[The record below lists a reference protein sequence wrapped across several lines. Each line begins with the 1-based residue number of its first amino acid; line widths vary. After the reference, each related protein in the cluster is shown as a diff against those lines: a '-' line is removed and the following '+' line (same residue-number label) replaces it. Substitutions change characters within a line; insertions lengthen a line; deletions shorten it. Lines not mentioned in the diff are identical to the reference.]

1 MRKILLVLSVISILS
16 CTADRSKTGFSPIT
30 KPAFHVNYIHP
41 TADKPQS
48 KLWFMDGYWW
58 AILPDSIG
66 PTIWQRTKKG
76 WIDYPEITSTL
87 IGVPGRADVWADEN
101 EVTAVGVGDSSLT
114 VFRLIKKTDKP
125 VKWQAQILGQLY
137 PQPLA
142 PIETATIA
150 RDDAGNWWV
159 AATANSKVYVWF
171 SDRSG
176 KNWLSPVVLA
186 EGIDADDICTI
197 TPLKEGVGVI
207 WSDQIRDEVSMRV
220 HNNDDLPENWKEK
233 EIIDSG
239 NKTADDHLNT
249 VLTQD
254 GTLWVTSKNSVDK
267 AGKPQFVLRKRS
279 VQGKWTNIPYLILE
293 SRMKRPS
300 RPIVVATEDN
310 SYLFVGHGDNDRSVP
325 YPHNSEIEFAC
336 VPAGSVSLERLNN
349 PYPVIVPDSTYK
361 LVVHNV
367 TGPKNPFP
375 KDAPWIVLAS
385 DSKGNIYEAD
395 LRNLVKSKE

>member
-1 MRKILLVLSVISILS
+1 MLCTISGYIIHAQES
-16 CTADRSKTGFSPIT
+16 DYNSISPST
-30 KPAFHVNYIHP
+30 KPVFQVNFVHP
-41 TADKPQS
+41 TSDKPQS
-48 KLWFMDGYWW
+48 KLFFMDKCWW
-58 AILPDSIG
+58 AVLPDSTG
-66 PTIWQRTKKG
+66 PTLWQRTKNG
-76 WIDYPEITSTL
+76 WINYPDVAESLKGIS
-87 IGVPGRADVWADEN
+87 GRADVWVNKN

-114 VFRLIKKTDKP
+114 VFRMIKKSNKP
-125 VKWQAQILGQLY
+125 VKWQTQILGELY
-137 PQPLA
+137 SQIPT

-150 RDDAGNWWV
+150 GDGSGNWWV

-171 SDRSG
+171 SDKTG
-176 KNWLSPVVLA
+176 KNWLSPIVLA

-197 TPLKEGVGVI
+197 TPLKESVGVI
-207 WSDQIRDEVSMRV
+207 WSDQVRDMVSMRI
-220 HNNDDLPENWKEK
+220 HKDGDPSGIWGEP

-267 AGKPQFVLRKRS
+267 AGEPQFVLRKRS
-279 VQGKWTNIPYLILE
+279 IEGKWTNIPYLILE

-325 YPHNSEIEFAC
+325 YPHNSEIEFAT
-336 VPAGSVSLERLNN
+336 VSINSFSVEQLEITK
-349 PYPVIVPDSTYK
+349 PIIVPDSTFK
-361 LVVHNV
+361 FMVHNV

-375 KDAPWIVLAS
+375 KDAPWIILAG
-385 DSKGNIYEAD
+385 DAEGRVYEAD
-395 LRNLVKSKE
+395 LKKLIKR